1 MRRDKTRWRPREVN
15 LSCSLLVSFQRFV
28 FQTLQG
34 DGENI
39 DIDTI
44 VDTLEQK
51 DGKEVKCSTEILLST
66 SCTCSK
72 ECSRL
77 SD

>member
-15 LSCSLLVSFQRFV
+15 LSCSLLVSFVFFLVRFV

-44 VDTLEQK
+44 VD
-51 DGKEVKCSTEILLST
+51 SRTERW
-66 SCTCSK
+66 
-72 ECSRL
+72 ERGQMQY
-77 SD
+77 